1 MPKAVQ
7 EEFRHRE
14 LKLHFVEVKLHQ
26 SNFGARENV
35 LNMEEW
41 LWKGHYIQASR
52 FSAAEIWQV
61 FMLSVSETF
70 FSSA

>member
-41 LWKGHYIQASR
+41 L
-52 FSAAEIWQV
+52 
-61 FMLSVSETF
+61 
-70 FSSA
+70 